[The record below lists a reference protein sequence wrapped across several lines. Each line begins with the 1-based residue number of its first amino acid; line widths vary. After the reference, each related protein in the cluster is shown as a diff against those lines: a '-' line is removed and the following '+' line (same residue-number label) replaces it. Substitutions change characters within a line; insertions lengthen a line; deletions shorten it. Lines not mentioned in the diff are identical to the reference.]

1 VQPLSVDEMLEQ
13 RRAAIEEAERQMAQM
28 EAEQRRAET
37 VRSMP
42 PGWSAT
48 PPPINFAQA
57 RMQQQQQ
64 QQQQAAQ
71 SRPPQPPRPPVD
83 TNIWA
88 PSVSRDVFLALY
100 RLRMRIFPKSAPF
113 PLPDEERDESSDRGQ
128 TDAATRSDDAAAT
141 AAAHPK
147 ATQRN

>member
-1 VQPLSVDEMLEQ
+1 MQPLSVDEMLEQ

-37 VRSMP
+37 GRSMP

-57 RMQQQQQ
+57 RMQQQQ

-128 TDAATRSDDAAAT
+128 TDAAATRSDDAAAT

-147 ATQRN
+147 ATQR